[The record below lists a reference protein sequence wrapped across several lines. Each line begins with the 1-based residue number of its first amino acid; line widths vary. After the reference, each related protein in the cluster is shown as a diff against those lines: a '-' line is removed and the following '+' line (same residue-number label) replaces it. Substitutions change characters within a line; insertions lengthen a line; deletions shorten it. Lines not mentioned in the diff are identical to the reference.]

1 MQRIAGLL
9 AALAAIPGGPGTAQQ
24 AAGTALW
31 RLAATTLPLPPALA
45 TGTAAVFWNPAQI
58 EDSARTQLGL
68 EGIETPDAVGAS
80 GVIAAV
86 RVRAGSV
93 GQIGFVYGHVG
104 LSDLTRTGDSPDPI
118 GSAVP
123 VYTNALGVTWSRPV
137 AGAAV
142 GATLAYHET
151 RLDATRAARWTIDVG
166 ASRDLA
172 PRLRVAA
179 ATHFFSS
186 LSARD
191 PAQDVYAGVEYRLWE
206 GPLWGDRAVVRG
218 RYGLTFGHGF
228 AADHQ
233 VGGGIELG
241 RIVALDLAV
250 TREGSYGME
259 GWRTA
264 SVWTRG
270 SSDRAAGPDPCG
282 GARGARGVARGP
294 GRAGVPRAPGTATP
308 VAATV
313 GQLGRR
319 HRAARCV
326 AGGVGGCVSAV
337 SPHADD
343 APGV

>member
-137 AGAAV
+137 AGA
-142 GATLAYHET
+142 
-151 RLDATRAARWTIDVG
+151 DVG
-166 ASRDLA
+166 ASRALA

-259 GWRTA
+259 GWRP
-264 SVWTRG
+264 
-270 SSDRAAGPDPCG
+270 AAGVRVTIG
-282 GARGARGVARGP
+282 KYRVTLARD
-294 GRAGVPRAPGTATP
+294 AGVNQ
-308 VAATV
+308 V
-313 GQLGRR
+313 G
-319 HRAARCV
+319 
-326 AGGVGGCVSAV
+326 SAYR
-337 SPHADD
+337 
-343 APGV
+343 

>member
-9 AALAAIPGGPGTAQQ
+9 AALAAIPGGSGTAQQ

-68 EGIETPDAVGAS
+68 EGIETPAAVGAS
-80 GVIAAV
+80 GMIAAV
-86 RVRAGSV
+86 RVRAASV

-137 AGAAV
+137 AGAAL

-151 RLDATRAARWTIDVG
+151 RLDATRASRWTIDVG
-166 ASRDLA
+166 VSRDLA
-172 PRLRVAA
+172 ARLRVAA

-186 LSARD
+186 LSTRD
-191 PAQDVYAGVEYRLWE
+191 PAQDVYAGVEYRLWG

-218 RYGLTFGHGF
+218 RYGLAFGHGF

-233 VGGGIELG
+233 VGAGIELG
-241 RIVALDLAV
+241 RIVALDVAV

-259 GWRTA
+259 GWRP
-264 SVWTRG
+264 
-270 SSDRAAGPDPCG
+270 AAGVRVTIG
-282 GARGARGVARGP
+282 KYRVTLARD
-294 GRAGVPRAPGTATP
+294 AGVNQ
-308 VAATV
+308 V
-313 GQLGRR
+313 GSAYRVGVD
-319 HRAARCV
+319 ARFK
-326 AGGVGGCVSAV
+326 
-337 SPHADD
+337 
-343 APGV
+343 